1 MLEYLQNL
9 EVKISKI
16 YNLSNNL
23 RSMKIKG
30 DKQLV
35 DLTQS
40 VRLMSEKFDDF
51 EKDRKEK
58 EKLINSLKQEVNG
71 L

>member
-30 DKQLV
+30 NKQLV
-35 DLTQS
+35 NLTQS
-40 VRLMSEKFDDF
+40 VRFMSEKFDDF

-58 EKLINSLKQEVNG
+58 EKLINSLKQEING

>member
-35 DLTQS
+35 DLTQP

-51 EKDRKEK
+51 EKDCKEK

>member
-23 RSMKIKG
+23 RSLKIKG
-30 DKQLV
+30 NKQLV
-35 DLTQS
+35 NLTQS
-40 VRLMSEKFDDF
+40 VRFMSEKFDDF

-58 EKLINSLKQEVNG
+58 EKLINSLKQEING